1 MWPYRHVFRAA
12 HATQRRHTPH
22 RPRARLRQRNATHA
36 PHGTSRAPAHIR
48 ALCDTS
54 SSAAA
59 ATYRRPR
66 VCTLDILI
74 HSLIHT
80 DYIIG
85 LYHADRPRDWR
96 PAVTIRFNRLLRR
109 RSARPLSHVTI
120 VRRENRTLALMEKSL
135 VPSDRFQLSAGDT

>member
-12 HATQRRHTPH
+12 HATQRNGGGTRRT
-22 RPRARLRQRNATHA
+22 RRARSANATQHTRYSA
-36 PHGTSRAPAHIR
+36 RIATHSRT
-48 ALCDTS
+48 LCDTS

-59 ATYRRPR
+59 AAAAYRRPR
-66 VCTLDILI
+66 RICTLDILI

-96 PAVTIRFNRLLRR
+96 RGDPPSRSDLADNYRDAEARARFFTDHRKNLILMGKVTRVAI
-109 RSARPLSHVTI
+109 A
-120 VRRENRTLALMEKSL
+120 
-135 VPSDRFQLSAGDT
+135 

>member
-12 HATQRRHTPH
+12 HATQRNGGGTRRT
-22 RPRARLRQRNATHA
+22 RRARSANATQHTRYSA
-36 PHGTSRAPAHIR
+36 RIATHSRT
-48 ALCDTS
+48 LCDTS
-54 SSAAA
+54 SSTAAA
-59 ATYRRPR
+59 AAAYRRPRR

-96 PAVTIRFNRLLRR
+96 RGDPPSRSDLADNYRDAEARARFSTDHRKNLILMGKVTRVAI
-109 RSARPLSHVTI
+109 I
-120 VRRENRTLALMEKSL
+120 
-135 VPSDRFQLSAGDT
+135 